1 MSRVLEIVLSL
12 SLEGWPVKAASRA
25 RGRSVISAPNSCAR
39 GGSARR
45 SGCAAAMSA

>member
-25 RGRSVISAPNSCAR
+25 RGRSVIRRRTRARVADLPAGPDAPR
-39 GGSARR
+39 P
-45 SGCAAAMSA
+45 